1 MKGRWAA
8 VWQRH
13 GDTLL
18 LAGAALAL
26 AVGFLRPVLPWK
38 RALVDQVVVIDITQ
52 SMNVPDQRLN
62 GQPISRLAFAKHQ
75 LRQTLSELPCGS
87 KVGWALFTEHR
98 SFLLFAPVEVC
109 AHLDE
114 LRSALDGID
123 NRMAWIGASEVAK
136 GLYSG
141 LSIARQLPGKP
152 ALVFVTDGHES
163 PPLNPRHR
171 PRFDLKPGEV
181 AGLVVGV
188 GGLVPTA
195 IPKTDPLGR
204 SLGPW
209 TQTDVL
215 QVDPRSQGRGGSVD
229 GERMVEQGDDAAAP
243 GPAPAPAIA
252 LGATPGSE
260 HLSSLRESY
269 LELLAGEAGLSYH
282 RLLDTAGLAAAMQ
295 TPALTRAVPVRAD
308 LRVPLAALAVLLL
321 LMRQV
326 RQGLLRAAWQRWRA
340 ARTRPA

>member
-1 MKGRWAA
+1 MKTRWAA
-8 VWQRH
+8 AWQRH
-13 GDTLL
+13 GDMLL

-38 RALVDQVVVIDITQ
+38 RALVEQVVVIDITQ

-62 GQPISRLAFAKHQ
+62 GKPVSRLALAKLH

-114 LRSALDGID
+114 LRSTLDGID

-204 SLGPW
+204 PLGPW
-209 TQTDVL
+209 TETDVL

-229 GERMVEQGDDAAAP
+229 SERMVEQGDDAAAP
-243 GPAPAPAIA
+243 AAPAAG

-260 HLSSLRESY
+260 HLSSLRENY
-269 LELLAGEAGLSYH
+269 LELLAGEAGLGYH
-282 RLLDTAGLAAAMQ
+282 RLVTAAGLAAAMQ
-295 TPALTRAVPVRAD
+295 TPVLTRPVPVRAD
-308 LRVPLAALAVLLL
+308 ARVTLAALAVVLL
-321 LMRQV
+321 LMRQI
-326 RQGLLRAAWQRWRA
+326 RQGQLRSAWQRWRA
-340 ARTRPA
+340 PRARPA

>member
-1 MKGRWAA
+1 MTVHWAA

-26 AVGFLRPVLPWK
+26 AAVLLRPVLPWK
-38 RALVDQVVVIDITQ
+38 RHQVDQVVVIDITQ

-62 GQPISRLAFAKHQ
+62 GKPVSRLAFAKQQ
-75 LRQTLSELPCGS
+75 LRQLLSELPCGS
-87 KVGWALFTEHR
+87 KVGWALFTEYR

-114 LRSALDGID
+114 LRSTLDGID

-141 LSIARQLPGKP
+141 LSIARQLPDRP

-204 SLGPW
+204 PLGPW
-209 TQTDVL
+209 TETDVL
-215 QVDPRSQGRGGSVD
+215 QVDPRSQGRSGSVE
-229 GERMVEQGDDAAAP
+229 GERLVEQADDAAAP
-243 GPAPAPAIA
+243 AAPFAA
-252 LGATPGSE
+252 LGATPGNE

-269 LELLAGEAGLSYH
+269 LALLAVEAGLGYH
-282 RLLDTAGLAAAMQ
+282 RLVDAAGLAAAMQ
-295 TPALTRAVPVRAD
+295 APALTRPVPVRAD
-308 LRVPLAALAVLLL
+308 ARVPLAGLAVLLL
-321 LMRQV
+321 LMRQA
-326 RQGLLRAAWQRWRA
+326 RQGPLQAAWQRWRV
-340 ARTRPA
+340 ARARPA

>member
-8 VWQRH
+8 VSQRH

-26 AVGFLRPVLPWK
+26 AVALLRPVLPWK
-38 RALVDQVVVIDITQ
+38 RHRVDQVVVIDITQ

-62 GQPISRLAFAKHQ
+62 GKPVSRLAFAKHQ
-75 LRQTLSELPCGS
+75 LRQLLSELPCGS
-87 KVGWALFTEHR
+87 KVGWAVFTEYR

-114 LRSALDGID
+114 LRSTLDGID

-141 LSIARQLPGKP
+141 LSIARQLPERP

-188 GGLVPTA
+188 GGLVLTA

-204 SLGPW
+204 PLGPW
-209 TQTDVL
+209 TETDVL
-215 QVDPRSQGRGGSVD
+215 QFDPRSQGRSGSVD
-229 GERMVEQGDDAAAP
+229 GERLVEQNDDAAAP
-243 GPAPAPAIA
+243 AAPVAA

-269 LELLAGEAGLSYH
+269 LELLAVEAGLGYH
-282 RLLDTAGLAAAMQ
+282 RMVDAAGLAAAMQ
-295 TPALTRAVPVRAD
+295 TPALTKPVPVRAD
-308 LRVPLAALAVLLL
+308 ARVPLAGLAVLLL
-321 LMRQV
+321 LLRQMGLANIGGNRRGPEV
-326 RQGLLRAAWQRWRA
+326 RQQ
-340 ARTRPA
+340 

>member
-8 VWQRH
+8 VSQRH
-13 GDTLL
+13 RDTLL

-26 AVGFLRPVLPWK
+26 AVAFLRPVLPWK
-38 RALVDQVVVIDITQ
+38 RQLVDQVVVIDITQ

-62 GQPISRLAFAKHQ
+62 GKPVSRLVFAKHQ
-75 LRQTLSELPCGS
+75 LQHSLSELPCGS
-87 KVGWALFTEHR
+87 KVGWAVFTEYR

-114 LRSALDGID
+114 LRSTLDGID
-123 NRMAWIGASEVAK
+123 NRMAWLGASEVAK

-141 LSIARQLPGKP
+141 LSIARQLPERP

-188 GGLVPTA
+188 GGLVLTA

-204 SLGPW
+204 PLGPW
-209 TQTDVL
+209 TETDVL
-215 QVDPRSQGRGGSVD
+215 QFDPRSQGRSGSVD
-229 GERMVEQGDDAAAP
+229 GERLVELGDDAAAP
-243 GPAPAPAIA
+243 AAAA
-252 LGATPGSE
+252 SLGATPGSE

-269 LELLAGEAGLSYH
+269 LELLAVEAGLGYH
-282 RLLDTAGLAAAMQ
+282 RLVDTAGLVAAMQ
-295 TPALTRAVPVRAD
+295 TPALTKPVTVRAD
-308 LRVPLAALAVLLL
+308 ARVPLAGLAVLLL
-321 LMRQV
+321 LLRQV
-326 RQGLLRAAWQRWRA
+326 GLANIEGNGRSPQVRR
-340 ARTRPA
+340 

>member
-1 MKGRWAA
+1 MTGRWAG

-18 LAGAALAL
+18 LSGAALAL

-52 SMNVPDQRLN
+52 SMNVPDQRLH
-62 GQPISRLAFAKHQ
+62 GQPVSRLAFAKHR
-75 LRQTLSELPCGS
+75 LRQSLSELPCGS
-87 KVGWALFTEHR
+87 KVGWAVFTEYR

-114 LRSALDGID
+114 LRSTLDGID

-141 LSIARQLPGKP
+141 LSIARQLPDRP

-188 GGLVPTA
+188 GGMVPAA

-204 SLGPW
+204 PLGPW
-209 TQTDVL
+209 TATDVL
-215 QVDPRSQGRGGSVD
+215 QVDPRSQGRSGSVD
-229 GERMVEQGDDAAAP
+229 SERLVEQGDDAAAP
-243 GPAPAPAIA
+243 AAPAAA

-269 LELLAGEAGLSYH
+269 LELLAVEAGLGYQ
-282 RLLDTAGLAAAMQ
+282 RLVDAAGLVAAMQ
-295 TPALTRAVPVRAD
+295 TPALTRPVPVRAD
-308 LRVPLAALAVLLL
+308 ARIALAGLAVLLL
-321 LMRQV
+321 LLRQV
-326 RQGLLRAAWQRWRA
+326 RQGQLQAAWQRWRE
-340 ARTRPA
+340 ARARPA